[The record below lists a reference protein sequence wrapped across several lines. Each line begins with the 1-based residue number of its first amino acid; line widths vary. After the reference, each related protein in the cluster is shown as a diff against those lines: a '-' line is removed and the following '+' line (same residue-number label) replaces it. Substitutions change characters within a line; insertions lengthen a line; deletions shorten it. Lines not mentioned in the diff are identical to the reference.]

1 MHSANTRLHVYER
14 AAKSLPG
21 ITRGFR
27 AAASLH
33 CHTNFSKE
41 LLTFIPHYA
50 AMIPIV
56 SRLFKAEMDRYLTLH
71 GRTVD
76 FNRAYWTPPVAPRQ
90 VLEVETLQ
98 IESRLGLPAFVSI
111 TDHDDIE
118 ASLRLQVIDSGRR
131 IPISLEWTVP
141 YGEGFFH
148 LGIHNL
154 PQEFATEIHRE
165 LMKYTDQASGKEGGT
180 DENAMSLRDL
190 FMLLNE
196 APETLVVLNHPLWD
210 IEFIGAQR
218 HQACLKAF
226 LKEHGEWIHALE
238 INGFRS
244 WRENREVMMLAE
256 ESGYPVVTGGD
267 RHGCQANTLLN
278 LSRAATFAD
287 FVAEVREDQ
296 RSEVLLLPEYRDSR
310 VARTIQVAADVLRH
324 YPQHPLG
331 KDHWQDRVFV
341 DIGDGCG
348 SRSLARHWP
357 NGGPSWV
364 RASLWML
371 RMLGTRLQPALRL
384 ALAGEEVRIEMNERM
399 SYEN

>member
-1 MHSANTRLHVYER
+1 MNSANTRLHVYER
-14 AAKSLPG
+14 AGRSLPA
-21 ITRGFR
+21 ITQGFR

-33 CHTNFSKE
+33 CHTSFSKE

-56 SRLFKAEMDRYLTLH
+56 SRLFRVEMDRYLTLH

-90 VLEVETLQ
+90 VLEMETLQ

-165 LMKYTDQASGKEGGT
+165 LMKYTNLTLD
-180 DENAMSLRDL
+180 AMKLRDL
-190 FMLLNE
+190 LVLLNE

-210 IEFIGAQR
+210 IEFIGAER

-238 INGFRS
+238 INGFRA
-244 WRENREVMMLAE
+244 WRENRAVMTLAE
-256 ESGYPVVTGGD
+256 DFGYPVVTGGD

-278 LSRAATFAD
+278 LSRAASFAD

-296 RSEVLLLPEYRDSR
+296 HSEVLLLPEYRDSR
-310 VARTIQVAADVLRH
+310 VARTIQVAADVLRD
-324 YPQHPLG
+324 YPQHSLG
-331 KDHWQDRVFV
+331 QASSPGCWRDRVFV

-348 SRSLARHWP
+348 SRSLAWHWP

-384 ALAGEEVRIEMNERM
+384 ALAQEEVSIEMNERM

>member
-1 MHSANTRLHVYER
+1 MNSANIRLHVYER
-14 AAKSLPG
+14 AAKSLPS
-21 ITRGFR
+21 ILRGFR
-27 AAASLH
+27 AGASLH

-50 AMIPIV
+50 AMIPVI

-76 FNRAYWTPPVAPRQ
+76 FNRAYWTPPVSPRQ

-148 LGIHNL
+148 LGVHNL
-154 PQEFATEIHRE
+154 PQEFAAEIHRE
-165 LMKYTDQASGKEGGT
+165 LMRYTDQAQ
-180 DENAMSLRDL
+180 DAMMLGDL
-190 FMLLNE
+190 LVLLNE

-210 IEFIGAQR
+210 IEFIGAER

-226 LKEHGEWIHALE
+226 LVEHGEWIHAFE

-244 WRENREVMMLAE
+244 WRENRAVMNLAE
-256 ESGYPVVTGGD
+256 GFGYPVVTGGD

-278 LSRAATFAD
+278 LTRAATFAD
-287 FVAEVREDQ
+287 FVTEVREDQ
-296 RSEVLLLPEYRDSR
+296 HSEVLLLPEYRDSR
-310 VARTIQVAADVLRH
+310 VARTIQVAADVLRD
-324 YPQHPLG
+324 YPQHLG
-331 KDHWQDRVFV
+331 RALGDECWRDRVFV
-341 DIGDGCG
+341 DIGDGRG
-348 SRSLARHWP
+348 SRSLTWHWP

-364 RASLWML
+364 RLSLWVL
-371 RMLGTRLQPALRL
+371 RILGTRLQPALRL
-384 ALAGEEVRIEMNERM
+384 ALAGEEVSIERM
-399 SYEN
+399 RYEN